1 MQIRSSI
8 NSVVTLL
15 LLVSGC
21 GHFSCPATPID
32 QDRDDDGVQNE
43 GDNCPDAPNADQ
55 ADDDGDGIGN
65 ACDPRELFFSD
76 QYFHPTSWMIFA
88 IESTGQADSTG
99 VQGAGELGNTGFY
112 RRMTHALGSNASIAV
127 THRLLGLEVDP
138 ISDGAIIK
146 LSLTL
151 DTALFSP
158 VDASISIT
166 PVLIQEGRVFVA
178 NRSVVSANTWT
189 THMLEDLLAGDFVD
203 SGGSVVDVSTT
214 GGPISFGFQSISS
227 NAGGAPIVHE
237 FAIANLFIDASVL
250 R

>member
-1 MQIRSSI
+1 MQFRSSI
-8 NSVVTLL
+8 NSVLTLL

-21 GHFSCPATPID
+21 GHFPCPATPID

-88 IESTGQADSTG
+88 IESTGQADATG

-112 RRMTHALGSNASIAV
+112 RRMTHALGSSATIAV

-138 ISDGAIIK
+138 IADGAIIK
-146 LSLTL
+146 LSLTF

-166 PVLIQEGRVFVA
+166 PVLMQNGHAFVTKSSVAAA
-178 NRSVVSANTWT
+178 NAWNT
-189 THMLEDLLAGDFVD
+189 HILEDLAPDDFVD
-203 SGGSVVDVSTT
+203 ADGNTIDFSVA
-214 GGPISFGFQSISS
+214 GGPIGFGFLFKSE
-227 NAGGAPIVHE
+227 NMLAATVVHE
-237 FAIANLFIDASVL
+237 FAVANLFIEATVL